1 MEATARAAMAPHD
14 TAAARHTVVTA
25 GTAATEDIAV
35 AATTPLPRT
44 APEDIAGAVGIMVVR
59 EEVATMAAEVV
70 VASTEAVVVV
80 LTGEAIA
87 KG

>member
-1 MEATARAAMAPHD
+1 
-14 TAAARHTVVTA
+14 
-25 GTAATEDIAV
+25 
-35 AATTPLPRT
+35 
-44 APEDIAGAVGIMVVR
+44 MVVR

-80 LTGEAIA
+80 LTEEAIA